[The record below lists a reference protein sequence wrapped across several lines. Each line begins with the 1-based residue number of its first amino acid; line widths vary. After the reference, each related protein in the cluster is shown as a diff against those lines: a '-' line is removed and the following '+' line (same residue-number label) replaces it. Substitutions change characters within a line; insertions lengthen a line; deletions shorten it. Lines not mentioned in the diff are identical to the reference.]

1 MNGFPCN
8 FCDNSSRDSFFS
20 DSDTHLSRLEEA
32 LLAEPI
38 QHQRPAMPCGFGK
51 DTFDSP
57 KNASNFLL
65 FYLRREKTLKPNLHA
80 SGRHPDMN

>member
-51 DTFDSP
+51 DTTDSP
-57 KNASNFLL
+57 EKMLKPFFTFLPKM
-65 FYLRREKTLKPNLHA
+65 RKTL
-80 SGRHPDMN
+80 